1 VLETTDVKQRQLK
14 CLDLLHKKLE
24 MFKKQKDVR
33 MENMYVHASPKYL
46 VQNFILL
53 FSLVPCREQEA
64 KLEAAQ
70 KKLYLE
76 RKKKAIEKELKL
88 DVEDSDKLIEDFKKK
103 LETLQVPEEAMHVIN
118 EEMVPLTPSPSSSSS
133 SSSSPSVLSS
143 HRHPLLF
150 AEQTHFA
157 RAVVVGVQHHEDL
170 PQLAHHPPVGPAL
183 QGTSRSQSLLL
194 FARCSAGL
202 AHLCV

>member
-1 VLETTDVKQRQLK
+1 MMMVIVSYSFT
-14 CLDLLHKKLE
+14 
-24 MFKKQKDVR
+24 
-33 MENMYVHASPKYL
+33 Y
-46 VQNFILL
+46 L

-118 EEMVPLTPSPSSSSS
+118 EEMVPITVKPLYYYLSLQVSLFCVL
-133 SSSSPSVLSS
+133 SSSSPPVRKNKLTSLERSS
-143 HRHPLLF
+143 SEYNITRTYLNWLTTLPWGLHSKV
-150 AEQTHFA
+150 Q
-157 RAVVVGVQHHEDL
+157 VGVLNKQ
-170 PQLAHHPPVGPAL
+170 
-183 QGTSRSQSLLL
+183 
-194 FARCSAGL
+194 
-202 AHLCV
+202 